1 MKVGVAGNGFPCNI
15 CFLSLLSGAF
25 LWQKLLYL
33 QNVVTRFFSPL
44 HRHTISGEARHID
57 GEITK
62 ALCPLQHRSNILGNF
77 DKYIVQ
83 FDKYILQLDEYILQ
97 LVHCSVAQ
105 ILVSYIA
112 YLETILKQE
121 VGEAKRRRKLG
132 SLFLMFNLQI
142 FENKLL
148 PD

>member
-1 MKVGVAGNGFPCNI
+1 MGVAFLAI
-15 CFLSLLSGAF
+15 FAFFLSSLGVF

-77 DKYIVQ
+77 YKYIVQ
-83 FDKYILQLDEYILQ
+83 FWQIYSAIGQIYSAAGTLQCCTNSGVLTYFEI
-97 LVHCSVAQ
+97 
-105 ILVSYIA
+105 
-112 YLETILKQE
+112 ILKQE
-121 VGEAKRRRKLG
+121 VGLAERMKLG
-132 SLFLMFNLQI
+132 SLFQMFNLQI

>member
-15 CFLSLLSGAF
+15 CFLSVLSGAF

-83 FDKYILQLDEYILQ
+83 FW
-97 LVHCSVAQ
+97 Q
-105 ILVSYIA
+105 IYSAIGQIYSAAGTVQRCTNSGVLTYFEI
-112 YLETILKQE
+112 ILKQE
-121 VGEAKRRRKLG
+121 VGLAERMKLG
-132 SLFLMFNLQI
+132 SLFQMFNLQI

-148 PD
+148 LN